1 MVDGLVRACDGAA
14 NRSASSTAAQPMKH
28 RRAISGSGTD
38 QRAASCAFGGGSGGV
53 DFLLSGQ
60 VSLRNFQEATF

>member
-1 MVDGLVRACDGAA
+1 MGLARACDGAA
-14 NRSASSTAAQPMKH
+14 SRSASSIAAQPMNH

-38 QRAASCAFGGGSGGV
+38 QRAASCTFGEGSEGV
-53 DFLLSGQ
+53 DFLLRGQ

>member
-1 MVDGLVRACDGAA
+1 MGLDRACDGVASR
-14 NRSASSTAAQPMKH
+14 NASSIATQPMKH
-28 RRAISGSGTD
+28 RRAISGNGTD
-38 QRAASCAFGGGSGGV
+38 QRAASCAFGEGSEGV

>member
-1 MVDGLVRACDGAA
+1 MGLGRGCDGVAS
-14 NRSASSTAAQPMKH
+14 RSAISIAAQPMKH
-28 RRAISGSGTD
+28 RRTISGSEID
-38 QRAASCAFGGGSGGV
+38 QRAASCAFGGGSEGV